1 MYRVITLQMG
11 ITFLDN
17 LICWALGHGGSTING
32 PFDFQYLHAAM
43 KCPPCVS
50 LFTEIAENF
59 QNRKSSLHEKQT
71 NKDIILICHLDS

>member
-1 MYRVITLQMG
+1 MG

-17 LICWALGHGGSTING
+17 LICWALRHGGRTING

-43 KCPPCVS
+43 KCPPYVS

-59 QNRKSSLHEKQT
+59 QNRKSFVHEK
-71 NKDIILICHLDS
+71 